1 MIETGFCVE
10 QFIKSTDV
18 SEFDEFDVFYIA
30 CEYEDQT
37 ETEILSLSL
46 FDTDMD
52 GLSNYR
58 TILIHFTKLTIKSS
72 NVLT

>member
-37 ETEILSLSL
+37 ESEILSLCLILTWMVNLIIEL
-46 FDTDMD
+46 F
-52 GLSNYR
+52 
-58 TILIHFTKLTIKSS
+58 
-72 NVLT
+72 